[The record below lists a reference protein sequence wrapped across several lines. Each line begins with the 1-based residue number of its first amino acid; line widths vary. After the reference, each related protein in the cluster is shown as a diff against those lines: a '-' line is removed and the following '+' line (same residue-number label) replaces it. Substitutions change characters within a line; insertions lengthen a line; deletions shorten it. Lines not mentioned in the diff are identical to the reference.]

1 MATLAA
7 AQQTGV
13 GEILRMT
20 KEQITKALDDAFNA
34 HVSLL
39 FGVLCSGIVTEAD
52 TNVAITRFESGFRAA
67 QLAHKILLDKLTG

>member
-1 MATLAA
+1 
-7 AQQTGV
+7 
-13 GEILRMT
+13 MT